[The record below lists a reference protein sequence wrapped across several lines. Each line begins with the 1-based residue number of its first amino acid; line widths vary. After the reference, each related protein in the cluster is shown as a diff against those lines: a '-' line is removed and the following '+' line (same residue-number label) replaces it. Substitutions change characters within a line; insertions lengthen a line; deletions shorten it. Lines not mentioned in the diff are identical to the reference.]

1 MCSQAVL
8 YVPSTEEL
16 TVWWEGFTDDES
28 GLMTQ
33 HIILMLG
40 TDCDNFDARQM
51 EEVVEEQKLSNTSTN
66 FTYLG
71 LNLEVNYIFIVLNM
85 WFY

>member
-1 MCSQAVL
+1 MRLQAVL

-33 HIILMLG
+33 DITLMLG
-40 TDCDNFDARQM
+40 KDCDNFDTRGM
-51 EEVVEEQKLSNTSTN
+51 TTVVEKLALSNTSTN
-66 FTYLG
+66 FTYLE
-71 LNLEVNYIFIVLNM
+71 LNLEVNYVFMILKMLFL
-85 WFY
+85 